1 MSSWLFT
8 FLLLFILTLLI
19 IINIFVFISGPARKI
34 DADDEKLFRSVVT
47 AYQLTD
53 AVFLNRHVH
62 ERITYV
68 ASVGSNREKL
78 IFYDEDGWVFLL
90 IDTPL
95 KPQALLEYIAN
106 GTIDE
111 SDLSYGYYQ
120 TPVFVIDNDE
130 RLQYINIVGE
140 TVFFLKKG
148 D

>member
-8 FLLLFILTLLI
+8 FLLLFILALLI
-19 IINIFVFISGPARKI
+19 IINIFVFISGPARKT
-34 DADDEKLFRSVVT
+34 DADDEKLFRSVVA

-53 AVFLNRHVH
+53 ASFVNRHVH

-68 ASVGSNREKL
+68 ASVGSSKEKL
-78 IFYDEDGWVFLL
+78 IFYDETGWVFLL

-95 KPQALLEYIAN
+95 KPKVLLEYIAD
-106 GTIDE
+106 GTVAEADV
-111 SDLSYGYYQ
+111 SYGYYR
-120 TPVFVIDNDE
+120 TPVFVIDNE
-130 RLQYINIVGE
+130 QRLQYINIVGE

>member
-8 FLLLFILTLLI
+8 FLLLFVLTLLI

-47 AYQLTD
+47 TYQLTD
-53 AVFLNRHVH
+53 AVFVNRHVH

-68 ASVGSNREKL
+68 ASIGSNKEKL
-78 IFYDEDGWVFLL
+78 IFYDEAGWVFLL

-95 KPQALLEYIAN
+95 KPQVLLEYIAN
-106 GTIDE
+106 GTIAE
-111 SDLSYGYYQ
+111 SDVSYGYYQ

-130 RLQYINIVGE
+130 RLHYINIVGE